1 VGAPYFLRGPPRR
14 ELGPGAWKWIAMAGI
29 SHKLVVIMIGV
40 VCLACLGGCGSAR
53 HGAPERVYLDAAG
66 EQNAAMFARGRTGA
80 AGIVVLAESDLSFW
94 TPLLSRWAARG
105 WFGIVV
111 NHKDGPFRRHD
122 VSRWKALC
130 DAAVRQLTGA
140 GADPENLAL
149 VGERTLGAFALTMA
163 ATLPAVQA
171 TVLVSPV
178 SVGTEWAPEQVIRN
192 IRDCPTLVI
201 SSENDMVSDTLAGRV
216 KEAAPVFCEWR
227 RYQGSDR
234 GVDLL
239 LSKPVATQELE
250 DWLTSVIE
258 SPKPGNGDHTTR

>member
-1 VGAPYFLRGPPRR
+1 
-14 ELGPGAWKWIAMAGI
+14 MTGI
-29 SHKLVVIMIGV
+29 SRKLVVIMVGV
-40 VCLACLGGCGSAR
+40 VCLVDIGGCEVAR
-53 HGAPERVYLDAAG
+53 RGEPQSVYLDAAG
-66 EQNAAMFARGRTGA
+66 ERNAALFAQGRPGA
-80 AGIVVLAESDLSFW
+80 AGIVVLAGSDLSAW
-94 TPLLSRWAARG
+94 APLLSRWAARG

-111 NHKDGPFRRHD
+111 NHKDGPFTRHD

-130 DAAVRQLTGA
+130 DAAVRQLIGA

-163 ATLPAVQA
+163 ARLPAVQA
-171 TVLVSPV
+171 TILLSPV
-178 SVGTEWAPEQVIRN
+178 SVGTEWAPEQVIRK

-250 DWLTSVIE
+250 DWLTSMIE